1 MIDPVTEQCRRNRE
15 QLVER
20 LGGLDGLFDRLEKL
34 QRERDRAATRLAA
47 SRRRKAKPIARNE
60 RPNVVRWTSSQMP
73 CAITIKTGACAGI
86 PSQRS
91 CPSERNAG
99 GAELGAFRVE
109 VAAEALEVP
118 AEQHDVTTQTLFG
131 K

>member
-20 LGGLDGLFDRLEKL
+20 LGGLAGLFDRLEKL

-60 RPNVVRWTSSQMP
+60 NRRRDPGGTLDK
-73 CAITIKTGACAGI
+73 TISK
-86 PSQRS
+86 
-91 CPSERNAG
+91 E
-99 GAELGAFRVE
+99 
-109 VAAEALEVP
+109 
-118 AEQHDVTTQTLFG
+118 
-131 K
+131 